1 MAVFYVIPLT
11 KATTKE
17 VYNPLLNGKERL
29 INEARVGVAVRV
41 SLSVAVAR
49 GGGWWVM
56 TREWAVGSPQPHMAR
71 HARDASWAP
80 RCVTRGPATAG
91 SGAPARA
98 RRTVFR
104 VPRAPRSASGA
115 GPSGNRNSI
124 K

>member
-80 RCVTRGPATAG
+80 RCVTRGPATERAAG
-91 SGAPARA
+91 RQRARAAPCSAFRALRAAPAA
-98 RRTVFR
+98 QGR
-104 VPRAPRSASGA
+104 VATETR
-115 GPSGNRNSI
+115 
-124 K
+124 

>member
-80 RCVTRGPATAG
+80 RCVIRGPATARG
-91 SGAPARA
+91 QRGASARA
-98 RRTVFR
+98 PHR
-104 VPRAPRSASGA
+104 VPRSARSASGA

>member
-98 RRTVFR
+98 RRTPCSAFR
-104 VPRAPRSASGA
+104 ALRAAPAAQGRVATET
-115 GPSGNRNSI
+115 R
-124 K
+124 